1 MVPVDGE
8 DWDGDIV
15 VWVFIV
21 DSWEPREA
29 EGGREGGRGMEGGRE
44 GVVN

>member
-1 MVPVDGE
+1 MVPMDGE

-29 EGGREGGRGMEGGRE
+29 EGGRGRQRDVGRE
-44 GVVN
+44 GEREW